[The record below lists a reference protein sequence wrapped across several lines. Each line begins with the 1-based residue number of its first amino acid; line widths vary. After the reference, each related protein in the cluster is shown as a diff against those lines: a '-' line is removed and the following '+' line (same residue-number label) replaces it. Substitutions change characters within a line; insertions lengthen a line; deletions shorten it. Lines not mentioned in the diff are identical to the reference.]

1 MKVHI
6 KLLLHSVSTKRN
18 VRGRENNGRITRF
31 AAVRSFQRFFS
42 YYYSLLQMVALL
54 VASTVSVTVCVEN
67 WNNGARHE
75 GMEVREGEAG
85 EGGGRGT
92 AGFGARG

>member
-1 MKVHI
+1 MI
-6 KLLLHSVSTKRN
+6 
-18 VRGRENNGRITRF
+18 
-31 AAVRSFQRFFS
+31 
-42 YYYSLLQMVALL
+42 ALL
-54 VASTVSVTVCVEN
+54 VVSTVSVTVCVEN

-85 EGGGRGT
+85 EGGGGGT